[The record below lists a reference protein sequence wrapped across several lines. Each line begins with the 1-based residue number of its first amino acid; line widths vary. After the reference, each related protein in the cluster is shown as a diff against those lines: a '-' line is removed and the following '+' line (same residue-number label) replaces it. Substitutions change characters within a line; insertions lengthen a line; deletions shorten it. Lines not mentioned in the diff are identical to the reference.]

1 MISSS
6 TWRCA
11 ALHCVALCCCASA
24 AGRLCTQGCYLNSG
38 VGLKTAP
45 CRCYGS
51 LSQACAVLL
60 YFFLFLFFLNI
71 FHFCLVLVKKKKKT
85 SHRRVKVECGRLTMR
100 SVNANAPVAVIT
112 SNCSSSRSC
121 AHTVVRVTESDQCY
135 YWRPDGLQGFF
146 LWMVATLFL

>member
-11 ALHCVALCCCASA
+11 ALCCTMLLCLCCWETVH
-24 AGRLCTQGCYLNSG
+24 AGML
-38 VGLKTAP
+38 P
-45 CRCYGS
+45 EFWCRPQNCSMS
-51 LSQACAVLL
+51 LLRITFTSMCCLTLL
-60 YFFLFLFFLNI
+60 LFFFYFLNI
-71 FHFCLVLVKKKKKT
+71 FHFCLVLVKKKKT
-85 SHRRVKVECGRLTMR
+85 SHRRVKVECSRLTMR
-100 SVNANAPVAVIT
+100 SVNTNAPVAVIN